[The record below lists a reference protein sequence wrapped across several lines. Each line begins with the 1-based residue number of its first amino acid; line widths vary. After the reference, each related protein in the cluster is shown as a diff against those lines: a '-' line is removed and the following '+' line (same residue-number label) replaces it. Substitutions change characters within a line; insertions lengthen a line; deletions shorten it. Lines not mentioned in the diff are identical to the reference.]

1 MTTGR
6 SARTTTLPHMDHPAT
21 HGFAR
26 GIQTAGALTRAQPV
40 RFADAIPMR
49 GRTVR
54 RVVALLATIACC
66 IALPASVRAATDD
79 TTTKPPTKSAKS
91 KPATTKSSSKSSS
104 AKKSSKPSS
113 KSSSTK
119 SSKSSTKSASAK
131 KSSKASA
138 STKKAVPASTP
149 AKAPPTS
156 DAVRAAFDPAA
167 PTATGIPG
175 APSATASAATPG
187 QRGPTRIDFDD
198 RLIQGQRNTAG
209 SVYLYDRK
217 ELKQRSMIKK
227 RESFR
232 EEIVGVVYDS
242 EL

>member
-1 MTTGR
+1 
-6 SARTTTLPHMDHPAT
+6 
-21 HGFAR
+21 
-26 GIQTAGALTRAQPV
+26 
-40 RFADAIPMR
+40 MR

-54 RVVALLATIACC
+54 RVVALLSTIACC

-79 TTTKPPTKSAKS
+79 TTTPAKPAKS
-91 KPATTKSSSKSSS
+91 PAKPSTSSKSSS
-104 AKKSSKPSS
+104 KPASKSSKPSS
-113 KSSSTK
+113 KSSTK
-119 SSKSSTKSASAK
+119 NSSKSSSAKANKSSGKSSSSK
-131 KSSKASA
+131 KSSKATA
-138 STKKAVPASTP
+138 STKKAAPAPVATKPSG
-149 AKAPPTS
+149 AS

-167 PTATGIPG
+167 PTTTGIPG
-175 APSATASAATPG
+175 APAATASATPPG

-209 SVYLYDRK
+209 AVYLYDRK

>member
-1 MTTGR
+1 
-6 SARTTTLPHMDHPAT
+6 
-21 HGFAR
+21 
-26 GIQTAGALTRAQPV
+26 
-40 RFADAIPMR
+40 MR

-54 RVVALLATIACC
+54 RVVALLSTIACC
-66 IALPASVRAATDD
+66 IALPASVWAATDD
-79 TTTKPPTKSAKS
+79 TTTPSKSSKSTAKPSTSSKSSSKS
-91 KPATTKSSSKSSS
+91 KPKPSKSSSKSSS
-104 AKKSSKPSS
+104 AKANKSSG
-113 KSSSTK
+113 KSS
-119 SSKSSTKSASAK
+119 SAK
-131 KSSKASA
+131 KSSKATASA
-138 STKKAVPASTP
+138 KKAAPAPVATKPPP
-149 AKAPPTS
+149 AS

-167 PTATGIPG
+167 PSAAGIPG
-175 APSATASAATPG
+175 APSATASATPPG

-209 SVYLYDRK
+209 AVYLYDRK